1 MAPLPSAVSG
11 AGQPAAGSLCPL
23 MRRPRAIPPCLD
35 VGEIELSALLN
46 WTDIDLVVF
55 DVDGT
60 LYDQKRL
67 RLVMLRRLLAAT
79 WTSRSLDTLQT
90 LRTFRQVREAL
101 GDQPEPDFMRLQYA
115 RTAARHNK
123 TEEQVRALTTDW
135 MERQP
140 LPFLAG
146 YRYPHLDRLFA
157 GLRGAG
163 KQIAVFS
170 DYPAKDKLAALG
182 LQAAPVVCATDVDI
196 ARLKP
201 DPHGLLAILRQ
212 TGVPAARALMVGD
225 RFDRDAAAAR
235 SAGVRALIRASKP
248 HPEFDTF
255 RAYDDPVFAPLLA
268 PAAARASAA

>member
-1 MAPLPSAVSG
+1 MHS
-11 AGQPAAGSLCPL
+11 
-23 MRRPRAIPPCLD
+23 
-35 VGEIELSALLN
+35 LLN
-46 WTDIDLVVF
+46 WKDIDLVVF

-67 RLVMLRRLLAAT
+67 RLVMLRRLLAAA
-79 WTSRSLDTLQT
+79 WKSRSLDTMRTLQT
-90 LRTFRQVREAL
+90 FRRVRETL
-101 GDQPEPDFMRLQYA
+101 GDHPEPDFMRLQYA

-123 TEEQVRALTTDW
+123 SEEDVRALTADW

-140 LPFLAG
+140 LPFLADC
-146 YRYPHLDRLFA
+146 RYPHLDRLFA

-182 LQAAPVVCATDVDI
+182 LQAAPVVCATDADI

-201 DPHGLLAILRQ
+201 DPRGLLTILRQ
-212 TGVPAARALMVGD
+212 TGVPAERALMVGD
-225 RFDRDAAAAR
+225 RFDRDAMAAR
-235 SAGVRALIRASKP
+235 SAGMRALIRASKP

-255 RAYDDPVFAPLLA
+255 RAYDDPVFELLLV
-268 PAAARASAA
+268 PAAIRASTA

>member
-1 MAPLPSAVSG
+1 
-11 AGQPAAGSLCPL
+11 
-23 MRRPRAIPPCLD
+23 MR
-35 VGEIELSALLN
+35 SLLN
-46 WTDIDLVVF
+46 WKDIDLVVF

-67 RLVMLRRLLAAT
+67 RLLMLRRLLAAT
-79 WTSRSLDTLQT
+79 WKSRSLDTLRT
-90 LRTFRQVREAL
+90 LQTFRQVREAL
-101 GDQPEPDFMRLQYA
+101 GDHPEPDFMRLQYA

-123 TEEQVRALTTDW
+123 SEDDVRALAADW
-135 MERQP
+135 LERQP

-146 YRYPHLDRLFA
+146 CRYPHLDRLFA
-157 GLRGAG
+157 GLRSAG

-182 LQAAPVVCATDVDI
+182 LQAAPVVCATDADI

-201 DPHGLLAILRQ
+201 DPRGLLAILRQ
-212 TGVPAARALMVGD
+212 TGLPAERALMVGD

-235 SAGVRALIRASKP
+235 SAGVRALIRTRTL

-268 PAAARASAA
+268 PMAVRASAA